1 MKENTNR
8 AISEEI
14 IFKLVSDAG
23 DARSCLFEAFNY
35 TKEGKYKKA
44 NNKMEK
50 ANESLMKAH
59 NTQTKLIQEEARG
72 NHVEI
77 NMLMVHAQDHIM
89 GTMLA
94 KELVENM
101 MEMQKE
107 INQLKENK
115 R

>member
-1 MKENTNR
+1 
-8 AISEEI
+8 
-14 IFKLVSDAG
+14 
-23 DARSCLFEAFNY
+23 
-35 TKEGKYKKA
+35 
-44 NNKMEK
+44 MEK